1 MDSLMLASELAK
13 RPVVTLDGEAVAEI
27 KDTVF
32 DGAAGQITGF
42 TLNGRGLLAGPL
54 KQSLPWSSVHALG
67 RHAVMIPGREALAE
81 PAAVVASGEAAHG
94 AVPGAK
100 VLTEEGVE
108 AGSVLDVVVAPDGRV
123 VGFRISATEAFVH
136 REHGRNSVFV
146 PRGEALAVSGR
157 ALVVPSDAPRFV
169 ADDLPSFTT
178 QVELFAARVT
188 AAERQAYGGQRTDV
202 GAAEGKEHL

>member
-1 MDSLMLASELAK
+1 MNALMLASELAK
-13 RPVVTLDGEAVAEI
+13 RPVVTLGGEAVAEV

-32 DGAAGQITGF
+32 DASAGQITGF

-67 RHAVMIPGREALAE
+67 RHAVMIPGRESLAE

-100 VLTEEGVE
+100 VLTDEGVE

-123 VGFRISATEAFVH
+123 VGFRISATEALGH
-136 REHGRNSVFV
+136 RDHRRRTVFV

-157 ALVVPSDAPRFV
+157 ALVVPADACHFV

-178 QVELFAARVT
+178 QVEIFSGRAAS
-188 AAERQAYGGQRTDV
+188 GQRARSADPAGPTA
-202 GAAEGKEHL
+202 GNKEHL